1 MTVAVAT
8 AVATLAAAARAAAAA
23 LADYDS
29 GEGAF
34 SALYEAN
41 AAVGKAAVAL
51 GAGINAADNEDT
63 LDSVAAVLA
72 AGGIGGRPSLAAAL
86 AALGEAGRIDRPRA
100 VEVICN
106 PAAFAWVMA
115 DLPVKL
121 AGAVAGRISDPQA
134 KVSIRYVDQYNI
146 QTDQLPRRMD
156 CIVGAAPILP
166 YFALRAWN

>member
-72 AGGIGGRPSLAAAL
+72 AGGIGGRPSRAAAL

-106 PAAFAWVMA
+106 PAAYVEGGEVLIEEEGVSYSLW
-115 DLPVKL
+115 
-121 AGAVAGRISDPQA
+121 GQAV
-134 KVSIRYVDQYNI
+134 Y
-146 QTDQLPRRMD
+146 
-156 CIVGAAPILP
+156 
-166 YFALRAWN
+166 W

>member
-1 MTVAVAT
+1 ISFLGSTGTVGATMTAT
-8 AVATLAAAARAAAAA
+8 RSKQNIV
-23 LADYDS
+23 
-29 GEGAF
+29 
-34 SALYEAN
+34 
-41 AAVGKAAVAL
+41 
-51 GAGINAADNEDT
+51 
-63 LDSVAAVLA
+63 
-72 AGGIGGRPSLAAAL
+72 
-86 AALGEAGRIDRPRA
+86 
-100 VEVICN
+100 CN

-121 AGAVAGRISDPQA
+121 AGAVAGRISDSEA